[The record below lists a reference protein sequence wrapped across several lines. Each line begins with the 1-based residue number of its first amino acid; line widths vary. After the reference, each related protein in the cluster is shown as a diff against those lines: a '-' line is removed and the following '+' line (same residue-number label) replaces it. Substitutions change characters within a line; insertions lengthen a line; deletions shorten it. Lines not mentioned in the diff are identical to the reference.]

1 MFNPAISQRNKELWS
16 LIYTCKRWDLIT
28 QHSAIEYR
36 FTKILNKVFTQ
47 LKYII
52 WDFYQVTY
60 TSELWTNSHPS
71 TMWTLSLPW
80 RLTWPGEGLPSCP
93 STRIRSLA
101 GSLQIPTDKTKFN
114 WFYMILFHF
123 TTIYCIYISF
133 KSIVK
138 PAEFKL
144 GIILLNFWI
153 FYNTREKTLT
163 EINSDRST
171 KLQSLV
177 LIQLPSGFG

>member
-1 MFNPAISQRNKELWS
+1 MFVLIADIQGSHITVAYGYLPDKKQMSYALFLYLILDAFEAYQEDFRAITGRIHLKLRVIVSDYEVSIHLAFRDFFLMRGCYFHWSQVT
-16 LIYTCKRWDLIT
+16 LIQYALGPV
-28 QHSAIEYR
+28 S
-36 FTKILNKVFTQ
+36 FTKLF
-47 LKYII
+47 
-52 WDFYQVTY
+52 
-60 TSELWTNSHPS
+60 
-71 TMWTLSLPW
+71 
-80 RLTWPGEGLPSCP
+80 
-93 STRIRSLA
+93 RI
-101 GSLQIPTDKTKFN
+101 
-114 WFYMILFHF
+114 F